1 MKKVRNGN
9 LNVEECKVLFER
21 HAEGVEVREWMAKN
35 AHQYTTIEEFEQAFL
50 DRFMPTEAESQQAV
64 YELFQLKLS
73 PTGDFDA
80 HVKVFEAKMRVAQP
94 RYEMNARMLPFLGTL
109 YPSLSIE
116 ITTEPAHKE
125 YANLIP
131 RVLFFHQQEQK
142 KGPNP
147 SAKMAPAAKSA
158 DDVKQLR
165 AQIFSLQSNVDSLQR
180 QAQYPQEASAALQQ
194 SVAASFGR
202 GYNGGACGGNWRG
215 RGGRGRGYPTS
226 SSSSQSVP
234 GGNTLGHPNY
244 EDHNFSRL
252 SQKSRDVPTSRGV
265 AADDPNSFAAA
276 GRSSVL
282 PSPKMPDAAATV
294 EVAARPWTPPKAD
307 VPTESSKDLPPIDL
321 ENVISDVPQ
330 EMKAEYVGLLGEFGD
345 LWSRGRFD
353 LGELKVG
360 RKPYEVTI
368 PTETSVP
375 IRWQQDRIPYYQQE
389 DVKKELDAM
398 QSAGIIQPSHSPW
411 AAPVVLVKK
420 PDGSTRFCLDF
431 RRLNAATKRDLFPL
445 SRIQEILDKLAGSLV
460 FSTLDYTS
468 GFHQLSLK
476 EEDREKTAFITPF
489 GLFEVLRMPFGLVNA
504 PTFFQQTM
512 TLVLVSLPREIA
524 LVYVDDVIIFS
535 RSHAKH
541 LQDLRKVFTL
551 VHAAGLKLCLEK
563 AQIGKAQVE
572 YLGHTVSARGVRPSQ
587 KNTEKVKNW
596 PTPTDR
602 PSLRTFVYLCNY
614 YRTFVEGFARIAH
627 PLNQLLRPF
636 DENKQPLPFV

>member
-1 MKKVRNGN
+1 MTSSNCVPKSFLCSQMSTRCRDRRSTPKKRRLPYSSRWRHRLDVDTMEGHVEGTGEGEGGEDEDTQLPLRLPKVSPEGIRWGIPIMWGVGN
-9 LNVEECKVLFER
+9 MVQKSIES
-21 HAEGVEVREWMAKN
+21 HSAPMHYEGVGAGIRE
-35 AHQYTTIEEFEQAFL
+35 
-50 DRFMPTEAESQQAV
+50 
-64 YELFQLKLS
+64 
-73 PTGDFDA
+73 TGEGD
-80 HVKVFEAKMRVAQP
+80 
-94 RYEMNARMLPFLGTL
+94 
-109 YPSLSIE
+109 
-116 ITTEPAHKE
+116 
-125 YANLIP
+125 
-131 RVLFFHQQEQK
+131 
-142 KGPNP
+142 GP
-147 SAKMAPAAKSA
+147 
-158 DDVKQLR
+158 
-165 AQIFSLQSNVDSLQR
+165 
-180 QAQYPQEASAALQQ
+180 
-194 SVAASFGR
+194 
-202 GYNGGACGGNWRG
+202 RG
-215 RGGRGRGYPTS
+215 RPVL
-226 SSSSQSVP
+226 Q
-234 GGNTLGHPNY
+234 